1 MPGSAGPRV
10 RGRGRIGP
18 FWTGCASCTSRR
30 GKPTGRGRCGTPSG
44 ARVSPAD
51 AIGWRGLRRL
61 AGLVAL
67 RRRRYVRTVQARHPG
82 PAIPNRLAQQF
93 AVPAKNRVWA
103 GDLTYIPTR
112 AGWLYVAVLVDL
124 YSRRVVGWAM
134 SEGQSPTVVIEAWL
148 MAWHQRR
155 PPAGLLHHSDQG
167 KQYTASLY
175 QALLARRGVVPSL
188 SRKGSCYDNAPVES
202 FFSTLK
208 NELVRHRQF
217 QDQAEARHAIFE
229 YIEGFYNRRRL
240 HQALGYRSPEE
251 FEQQAR
257 DSSFTCLLFQGHL
270 SLTPNL

>member
-1 MPGSAGPRV
+1 
-10 RGRGRIGP
+10 
-18 FWTGCASCTSRR
+18 
-30 GKPTGRGRCGTPSG
+30 
-44 ARVSPAD
+44 
-51 AIGWRGLRRL
+51 
-61 AGLVAL
+61 
-67 RRRRYVRTVQARHPG
+67 
-82 PAIPNRLAQQF
+82 
-93 AVPAKNRVWA
+93 
-103 GDLTYIPTR
+103 
-112 AGWLYVAVLVDL
+112 
-124 YSRRVVGWAM
+124 M

-148 MAWHQRR
+148 MAWPQRR

-167 KQYTASLY
+167 KQYTASLS
-175 QALLARRGVVPSL
+175 QARLARRGVVPSL

-202 FFSTLK
+202 FLSTLK

-270 SLTPNL
+270 NLTRYML